1 MDIKCTS
8 SYVGGL
14 IGDLPKN
21 ATVRNCF
28 ATGSVEGSFALGGI
42 AGRAFGRQG
51 SSVSLDVDVKTTV
64 EGCIAFNP
72 SIRTVTSGG
81 ESPASHYS
89 GGAVIGCSS
98 RPNTLKNCWRSPA
111 MVFNFYN
118 DASLNVLFD
127 HADSS
132 PAAPLTQPAGS
143 AKWFSPYH
151 GKAAA
156 AGATLSSVAKAAG
169 WSAEVWDLSGDI
181 PKLK

>member
-1 MDIKCTS
+1 
-8 SYVGGL
+8 
-14 IGDLPKN
+14 
-21 ATVRNCF
+21 
-28 ATGSVEGSFALGGI
+28 
-42 AGRAFGRQG
+42 
-51 SSVSLDVDVKTTV
+51 
-64 EGCIAFNP
+64 
-72 SIRTVTSGG
+72 
-81 ESPASHYS
+81 
-89 GGAVIGCSS
+89 
-98 RPNTLKNCWRSPA
+98 

-156 AGATLSSVAKAAG
+156 AGTTLSSVAKAAG